1 MKVVYDKEDYDT
13 AREKNNQLCLD
24 LEAIL
29 FNQKRYSMPDKRSRE
44 ERRRAVV
51 KELWQLN
58 ENYLKEREESYSQD
72 EEIGRLYEENEA
84 WKKERIEIY
93 DDHRRSENRLNDY
106 IDDLKKQHEERT
118 DETMKELDKE
128 RVNYR
133 KLEEEYL
140 ALKREHITLQKE
152 YDVDY
157 KNSNKKQK
165 TSSQE

>member
-1 MKVVYDKEDYDT
+1 MALYDKEDYCT

-58 ENYLKEREESYSQD
+58 ENYLKERDESSNQD
-72 EEIGRLYEENEA
+72 EEMTRFYEENEA
-84 WKKERIEIY
+84 WKKERIQIY
-93 DDHRRSENRLNDY
+93 DDHRQSEKNLNDY
-106 IDDLKKQHEERT
+106 IDDLKKKHE
-118 DETMKELDKE
+118 DDIDQTMKELHKE
-128 RVNYR
+128 RLNYR

-140 ALKREHITLQKE
+140 ALKKEHNTLQKQ

-165 TSSQE
+165 TSS